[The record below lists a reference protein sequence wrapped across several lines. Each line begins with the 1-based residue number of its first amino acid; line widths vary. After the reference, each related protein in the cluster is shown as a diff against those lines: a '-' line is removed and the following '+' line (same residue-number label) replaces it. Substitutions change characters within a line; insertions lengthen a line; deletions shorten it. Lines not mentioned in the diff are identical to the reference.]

1 MTADSVERLTRVV
14 ALPADCADVGAA
26 LLSRL
31 GDDLALLALFVTP
44 EADFA
49 AVTAAAAEAMPD
61 VQVIACTT
69 AGEISQGYVEG
80 QIVAVGLPRRHFRA
94 ASVAIP
100 DLHRL
105 DAARHIRDMI
115 RARKAAGED
124 SPDFH
129 HEFAFLMV
137 DGITMRE
144 DALMRVVAQGLGPVP
159 LFGGSAGD
167 GQRFDHC
174 LVAQGGRVMT
184 NAAVIAFVRTDCPIK
199 VFSFDHLEPGT
210 RRMVVTEADRERR
223 IVRRINDEPAAREYA
238 RILGK
243 DPEQL
248 NTFSFSGHP
257 LVVRVGGQY
266 YVRSIQRVTEDGD
279 LVFYSAIDE
288 GMVLTLAQTRDIAGT
303 LERDLQVIAE
313 AGDLDRILIC
323 DCVLRRQEAEQTQRS
338 REMSDSFHRH
348 DVVGFSTYGEQYGA
362 THVNMTMTGVA
373 FYHPQ
378 RSARP

>member
-1 MTADSVERLTRVV
+1 M
-14 ALPADCADVGAA
+14 
-26 LLSRL
+26 
-31 GDDLALLALFVTP
+31 ALLALFVTP
-44 EADFA
+44 RADFA
-49 AVTAAAAEAMPD
+49 AVCAAAAEAMPD
-61 VQVIACTT
+61 TQVIACTT
-69 AGEISQGYVEG
+69 AGEIEHGYIEG
-80 QIVAVGLPRRHFRA
+80 RIVAFGLPHAHFRA
-94 ASVAIP
+94 ATVAIP

-105 DAARHIRDMI
+105 DAATQIRELI
-115 RARKAAGED
+115 LARKTASRAD
-124 SPDFH
+124 PDFH

-137 DGITMRE
+137 DGLTMRE

-167 GQRFDHC
+167 GQRFDRC
-174 LVAQGGRVMT
+174 LVARGGRVMT
-184 NAAVIAFVRTDCPIK
+184 NAAVLAFVRTDCPIK

-210 RRMVVTEADRERR
+210 RRMVVTQADRDRR

-243 DPEQL
+243 DPDQL
-248 NTFSFSGHP
+248 STFTFAGHP

-288 GMVLTLAQTRDIAGT
+288 GVVLTLANTRDIAQT
-303 LERDLQVIAE
+303 LAEDLRAIAD
-313 AGDLDRILIC
+313 AGDLDRVLIC
-323 DCVLRRQEAEQTQRS
+323 DCVLRRQEAEQTQRVHQ
-338 REMSDSFHRH
+338 MSDTFRRH

-378 RSARP
+378 QAQRR